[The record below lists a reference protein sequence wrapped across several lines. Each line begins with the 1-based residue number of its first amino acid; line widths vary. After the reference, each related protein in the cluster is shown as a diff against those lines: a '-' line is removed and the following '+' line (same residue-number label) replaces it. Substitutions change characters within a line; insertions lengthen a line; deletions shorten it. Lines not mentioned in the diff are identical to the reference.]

1 MQSHFLG
8 FKRLFNMK
16 TKDFDLYMTDID
28 YEKAEDKPLV
38 RIFGRTSEG
47 IPVLLQIDDFLPY
60 IFIPLEKKGLLYDSL
75 KENQLLNDWLVST
88 EKLTKIKYDGGEA
101 VELLKLVGKRPWE
114 VPKIREL
121 LEKNNIE
128 HFESDIP
135 FVKRFLIDTSLR
147 GLNIIH
153 IDSAIKDHEKAG
165 GYILRSQTKHI
176 HPSDTDLL
184 RFRKLT
190 YLALDIEVDDRNIV
204 EIDELK
210 EKNRRIIAISI
221 CWGTNQDNYK
231 THVFCLKEDSDKA
244 EKKLLNE
251 FFTLFREIQPDIVIG
266 YNVDAFDFPYI
277 IDRAGKL
284 KLSTTPLSLLDN
296 DPLRYSGRIRAHRM
310 KGRVVCD
317 IIKKTGKITTDSGR
331 RGLGDVA
338 QKLLG
343 ASKIELKESV
353 GQLWAKGVLE
363 NDKESLKTFT
373 DYSETDSILT
383 YRLWWELELENIL
396 ELIRIVGFPP
406 AEAMYATERNQG
418 ELELM
423 RKCVQKN
430 VLIPNSSVPD
440 ETRQRQKMKEEDGLK
455 GGLVIDPK
463 GTFFKDVVIL
473 DFRSLY
479 PSIIISY
486 NVGGETFSSKSDGSF
501 EFLKKPRSVLAE
513 MEEYILSYR
522 YQLKQQKQELEKT
535 LIEMKIEQK
544 DKTDTYF
551 NLQEDLKN
559 IDRRQSMLKLVANAL
574 YGTIGSVF
582 GRFYI
587 LHVAKAITSLGR
599 QHLTNLV
606 ELIKQ
611 YNEINGTHFEVVYG
625 DTDSI
630 FVSFGDDRSFEQ
642 LYNLTMRSK
651 KEKISHKELKS
662 VEKDTYTS
670 IDHLLDFLG
679 SKLPKGMQLELDDIA
694 FRIAFQAER
703 KKAYGYVSALS
714 GELKVKG
721 FEAIRGDWTEFA
733 KRVQLNVIDILLRSS
748 EAEALEKAKQFV
760 LKECRTLLESPIKV
774 IKNDLIQYAPISKA
788 PKKYKSITPA
798 VGAFLHYCNSYGLDP
813 EKEWR
818 KISKFPYIVLKGEG
832 PQYKRARHPTLIDG
846 EEIDREQYI
855 NEVLGAAS
863 KFGVDVS
870 LDELRGR
877 GKKTTLL
884 DFV

>member
-1 MQSHFLG
+1 ME
-8 FKRLFNMK
+8 

-28 YEKAEDKPLV
+28 YVKAEDKPIV

-47 IPVLLQIDDFLPY
+47 VPILLQIDDFLPY
-60 IFIPLEKKGLLYDSL
+60 IFIPLEKKKQFD
-75 KENQLLNDWLVST
+75 KCVQENQLLKEWLIST

-101 VELLKLVGKRPWE
+101 VELQKLVGKRPWE

-147 GLNIIH
+147 GLNVIH
-153 IDSAIKDHEKAG
+153 IDSAIKDQEQAG

-231 THVFCLKEDSDKA
+231 THVFYLKEDSDKA

-251 FFTLFREIQPDIVIG
+251 FFTLFREIQPDMVIG

-284 KLSTTPLSLLDN
+284 KLSTKALSLLDN
-296 DPLRYSGRIRAHRM
+296 DTLRYSGRLRAHRM

-317 IIKKTGKITTDSGR
+317 IIKKIGKITTESGH

-343 ASKIELKESV
+343 TKKIEIKESV
-353 GQLWAKGVLE
+353 GKLWAKGVLE
-363 NDKESLKTFT
+363 DDKKRLKSFIK
-373 DYSETDSILT
+373 YSEMDAILS
-383 YRLWWELELENIL
+383 YQLWWELELENIL
-396 ELIRIVGFPP
+396 ELTRIVGFPP
-406 AEAMYATERNQG
+406 AEGMYATERNQG

-423 RKCVQKN
+423 RKCVQRN

-440 ETRQRQKMKEEDGLK
+440 ETRQRQKMKETGDGLK
-455 GGLVIDPK
+455 GGMVIEPK

-486 NVGGETFSSKSDGSF
+486 NVGGETFRSKSDGSF

-522 YQLKQQKQELEKT
+522 YQLKQQKQKLEKT

-544 DKTDTYF
+544 EKTDEYLD
-551 NLQEDLKN
+551 LQEELKN
-559 IDRRQSMLKLVANAL
+559 VDRRQNMLKLVANAL
-574 YGTIGSVF
+574 WGTVGSIF
-582 GRFYI
+582 GRFY
-587 LHVAKAITSLGR
+587 LLSLANAITALGR

-606 ELIKQ
+606 DLIEE
-611 YNEINGTHFEVVYG
+611 YNTINTKHFKVVYG

-630 FVSFGDDRSFEQ
+630 FVSFAEDRSFEQ

-679 SKLPKGMQLELDDIA
+679 SKLPEGMQLELDDIA

-733 KRVQLNVIDILLRSS
+733 KRVQLNVIDILLRSG
-748 EAEALEKAKQFV
+748 ETEALDKAKQFV
-760 LKECRTLLESPIKV
+760 LKECRTLLESPIEV

-798 VGAFLHYCNSYGLDP
+798 VGAFLHYCDTYGLDP

-846 EEIDREQYI
+846 AEIDREQYVT
-855 NEVLGAAS
+855 EVLGAAA
-863 KFGVDVS
+863 KFGVKVS
-870 LDELRGR
+870 LDEIR
-877 GKKTTLL
+877 GKGKETTLF

>member
-1 MQSHFLG
+1 MRNHLLD
-8 FKRLFNMK
+8 FKRLFNME

-28 YEKAEDKPLV
+28 YVKAEKPIV

-47 IPVLLQIDDFLPY
+47 VPILLQIDDFLPY
-60 IFIPLEKKGLLYDSL
+60 IFIPLEKKKQLE
-75 KENQLLNDWLVST
+75 KCVQENQLLKEWLIST
-88 EKLTKIKYDGGEA
+88 EKLYKIKYDGGEKIA
-101 VELLKLVGKRPWE
+101 LLKCTGKFPWE

-121 LEKNNIE
+121 LEKNDIE

-135 FVKRFLIDTSLR
+135 FVKRFLIDTGLR
-147 GLNIIH
+147 GLNVLH
-153 IDSAIKDHEKAG
+153 VSSATQDQEKAG
-165 GYILRSQTKHI
+165 GYILKSQTEHI
-176 HPSDTDLL
+176 HPSDIDPL
-184 RFRKLT
+184 RFRKLMH
-190 YLALDIEVDDRNIV
+190 LALDIEVDDRGVV
-204 EIDELK
+204 EVEELK
-210 EKNRRIIAISI
+210 KLQRRIIAISV
-221 CWGTNQDNYK
+221 CWDISQDNYE
-231 THVFCLKEDSDKA
+231 TRVIYLKEDSDND
-244 EKKLLNE
+244 EKRLLNE
-251 FFTLFREIQPDIVIG
+251 FFTIFREIQPDVVIG
-266 YNVDAFDFPYI
+266 YNTDAFDFPYI
-277 IDRAGKL
+277 IDRAKKL
-284 KLSTTPLSLLDN
+284 KISTTPLSLLDN
-296 DPLRYSGRIRAHRM
+296 DTFRYSGRLRAHRM
-310 KGRVVCD
+310 RGRIICD
-317 IIKKTGKITTDSGR
+317 IIKKIGRITTESGR

-338 QKLLG
+338 QKILG
-343 ASKIELKESV
+343 TSKIELKESV
-353 GQLWAKGVLE
+353 GQLWTKSVLE

-373 DYSETDSILT
+373 NYSETDSILA
-383 YRLWWELELENIL
+383 YKLWWELELENIL
-396 ELIRIVGFPP
+396 ELTRIVGFPP

-423 RKCVQKN
+423 RKCVQRN

-455 GGLVIDPK
+455 GGMVIDPK

-486 NVGGETFSSKSDGSF
+486 NVGGETFRSKPDGTF
-501 EFLKKPRSVLAE
+501 EFTKKLKSTIAE

-522 YQLKQQKQELEKT
+522 FELKEKKKELEKK
-535 LIEMKIEQK
+535 LNEMKLEK
-544 DKTDTYF
+544 KAKTDEYR

-574 YGTIGSVF
+574 YGTIGSIF

-611 YNEINGTHFEVVYG
+611 YNEKNGTHFDVVYG

-630 FVSFGDDRSFEQ
+630 FVDFSNDKSFEQ

-679 SKLPKGMQLELDDIA
+679 SKLPEGMQLELDDIA

-748 EAEALEKAKQFV
+748 ETEALEKAKQFV
-760 LKECRTLLESPIKV
+760 LKECRTLLESPIEV

-788 PKKYKSITPA
+788 PKNYKSITPA
-798 VGAFLHYCNSYGLDP
+798 VGAFLHYCNTYGLDP

-818 KISKFPYIVLKGEG
+818 KISKFPYIVLKGDG
-832 PQYKRARHPTLIDG
+832 PQYKRARHPKLIDG
-846 EEIDREQYI
+846 AEIDREQYI

-863 KFGVDVS
+863 KFGVEVS
-870 LDELRGR
+870 LDEIRGK
-877 GKKTTLL
+877 GKKTTLF